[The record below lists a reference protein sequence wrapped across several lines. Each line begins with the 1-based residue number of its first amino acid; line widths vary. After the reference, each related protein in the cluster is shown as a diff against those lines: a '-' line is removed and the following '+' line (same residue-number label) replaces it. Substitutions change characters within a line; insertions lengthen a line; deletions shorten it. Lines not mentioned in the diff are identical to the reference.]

1 MTLEMP
7 CSASKMTIS
16 PRPELVLTGPNSFSV
31 RVTRDFQ
38 PDGSLASA
46 MPGYVCR
53 TEQVDLSGEIAD
65 TMQQGGM
72 LLAEAETG
80 TGKTLAYL
88 VPALRCSD
96 KVLIS
101 THTRALQD
109 QLMFR
114 DIPTVQKALGV
125 KRRIALLK
133 GRSNYLC
140 PHRLEKS
147 LQDAKLEAWA
157 KRSLLKVNKWAKDSR
172 DGDLAALSFD
182 VFSAGI
188 GGRITATA
196 EQCLGTKCTY
206 WNECPLVKARQ
217 AAQDADIVVSN
228 HSLLLADAQLK
239 SGDFG
244 EVLPDF
250 DVTILDEAHA
260 LPDLACRHFG
270 RQVALNRL
278 TTWHN
283 DMQGVLEAFGDEA
296 ELKRDMSMLF
306 IQVVEA
312 FDRDDLQ
319 RVLELW
325 QELFTF
331 ADARRERSSETAR
344 LSDRAE
350 AISMDI
356 EAILKSPKGY
366 VAWREGSGRSATHLL
381 APVETG
387 PVLGEKL
394 WSRASSFILL
404 SATLRISESFAYA
417 AERFGL
423 DTGEFGEGV
432 EARAVAHPSPFDY
445 ATQALIYAPRHVPTP
460 GTADYEDVLFEEMRG
475 LLNAS
480 SGRAFV
486 LFTSHQM
493 LRRLAPRLAEA
504 VDWPVLVQNES
515 GSRDAI
521 LQQFRDDRHSVLC
534 GTRSFWE
541 GVDVPGE
548 SLSLVIIDKIP
559 FAPPDDRLLAARC
572 EACVLKGGNAFYDIQ
587 LPEAVAALRQGA
599 GRLIRTQED
608 RGVIAIL
615 DSRMYTRSYGRVVA
629 KNLPRSPKTEE
640 MGDVRRF
647 FAIG

>member
-1 MTLEMP
+1 M
-7 CSASKMTIS
+7 SVDSFAARIS
-16 PRPELVLTGPNSFSV
+16 G
-31 RVTRDFQ
+31 DFQ
-38 PDGSLASA
+38 PAGPLASA

-53 TEQVDLSGEIAD
+53 SEQVGLAEEVAAA
-65 TMQQGGM
+65 MQQVGM

-88 VPALRCSD
+88 VPALRCAD
-96 KVLIS
+96 RVLIS

-109 QLMFR
+109 QLMYR

-125 KRRIALLK
+125 RRRIALLK
-133 GRSNYLC
+133 GRANYLC
-140 PHRLEKS
+140 LQRLEKS
-147 LQDAKLEAWA
+147 LQDASVEPWA
-157 KRSLLKVNKWAKDSR
+157 KRSLLRVNEWARGSR
-172 DGDLAALSFD
+172 DGDLASLPFD
-182 VFSAGI
+182 AFAAGI
-188 GGRITATA
+188 GSRITATA
-196 EQCLGTKCTY
+196 EQCLGSKCPL
-206 WNECPLVKARQ
+206 WDDCPLVAARQ
-217 AAQDADIVVSN
+217 AAQEADVVVSN

-270 RQVALNRL
+270 RQVAINRL
-278 TTWHN
+278 STWHN
-283 DMQGVLEAFGDEA
+283 DMQAVLEALGDES
-296 ELKRDMSMLF
+296 ELKREMSMQFLR
-306 IQVVEA
+306 VNEA
-312 FDRDDLQ
+312 FDADRLED
-319 RVLELW
+319 VLAAW
-325 QELFTF
+325 QELVAG
-331 ADARRERSSETAR
+331 ADARRERSADMAR
-344 LSDRAE
+344 LADRAE
-350 AISMDI
+350 AIEQDI
-356 EAILKSPKGY
+356 EAILTPPKGY
-366 VAWREGSGRSATHLL
+366 VAWREGGGRAATHLL

-394 WSRASSFILL
+394 WSKASSFILL
-404 SATLRISESFAYA
+404 SATLRISGSFAYA

-423 DTGEFGEGV
+423 DIGGGDGAASTV
-432 EARAVAHPSPFDY
+432 EARAVSHPSPFDY
-445 ATQALIYAPRHVPTP
+445 ATQAMLYVPRHIPAP
-460 GTADYEDVLFEEMRG
+460 GTAEYEDVLFEEMRG
-475 LLNAS
+475 LIEAS

-493 LRRLAPRLAEA
+493 LRRIAPRLAAA

-515 GSRDAI
+515 GGKDAI
-521 LQQFRDDRHSVLC
+521 LQQFREDTHSVLC

-559 FAPPDDRLLAARC
+559 FAPPDDRLLMARC
-572 EACVLKGGNAFYDIQ
+572 RACEEKGGNAFHDIQ

-599 GRLIRTQED
+599 GRLIRTQDD

-615 DSRMYTRSYGRVVA
+615 DSRLYTRSYGRVVA
-629 KNLPRSPKTEE
+629 RNLPRSPKTEE

-647 FAIG
+647 FAIA

>member
-1 MTLEMP
+1 MP
-7 CSASKMTIS
+7 AD
-16 PRPELVLTGPNSFSV
+16 SFSS

-38 PDGSLASA
+38 PDGALATA

-53 TEQVDLSGEIAD
+53 TEQVDLAGEIAA
-65 TMQQGGM
+65 TMQQGGV

-88 VPALRCSD
+88 VPALRCAD

-101 THTRALQD
+101 THTKALQD
-109 QLMFR
+109 QLMYR

-125 KRRIALLK
+125 RRRIALLK

-140 PHRLEKS
+140 PLRLQKS
-147 LQDAKLEAWA
+147 LQDAKSEPWA
-157 KRSLLKVNKWAKDSR
+157 RRSLLRVNEWAENSR
-172 DGDLAALSFD
+172 DGDLASLSFD
-182 VFSAGI
+182 AFAAGI
-188 GGRITATA
+188 GGRITATS
-196 EQCLGTKCTY
+196 EQCLGSKCSC
-206 WNECPLVKARQ
+206 WDDCPLVKARQ
-217 AAQDADIVVSN
+217 KAQEADVVVSN

-244 EVLPDF
+244 EVLPEF

-260 LPDLACRHFG
+260 IPDLACRQFG
-270 RQVALNRL
+270 RQVALSRL

-283 DMQGVLEAFGDEA
+283 DMQGVLETLGDEA
-296 ELKRDMSMLF
+296 ELKRDMSMQFLR
-306 IQVVEA
+306 VNEA
-312 FDRDDLQ
+312 FDKDRLDE
-319 RVLELW
+319 VLPAW
-325 QELFTF
+325 QELTAG
-331 ADARRERSSETAR
+331 ADARRERNTDTAR
-344 LSDRAE
+344 LADRAE
-350 AISMDI
+350 SIELDI
-356 EAILKSPKGY
+356 EAILQPPKGY
-366 VAWREGSGRSATHLL
+366 VAWRESSGRAATHLL

-404 SATLRISESFAYA
+404 SATLRISASFAYA

-423 DTGEFGEGV
+423 NIGEGKGGEV
-432 EARAVAHPSPFDY
+432 DAKAVSHPSPFDY
-445 ATQALIYAPRHVPTP
+445 ATQAMLYVPRHIPAP
-460 GTADYEDVLFEEMRG
+460 GTAEYEDVLFAEMRS
-475 LLNAS
+475 LIEAS

-493 LRRLAPRLAEA
+493 LRRIAPRLTSA

-515 GSRDAI
+515 GGKDAI
-521 LQQFRDDRHSVLC
+521 LQQFREDTHSVLC

-548 SLSLVIIDKIP
+548 SLSLVIIDKVP
-559 FAPPDDRLLAARC
+559 FAPPDDRLLMARC
-572 EACVLKGGNAFYDIQ
+572 EACESKGGNAFHDIQ
-587 LPEAVAALRQGA
+587 LPEAVAALRQGV

-615 DSRMYTRSYGRVVA
+615 DSRLYTRSYGRVVA
-629 KNLPRSPKTEE
+629 RNLPRSPKTEE
-640 MGDVRRF
+640 ISDVRRF
-647 FAIG
+647 FAKA

>member
-1 MTLEMP
+1 
-7 CSASKMTIS
+7 
-16 PRPELVLTGPNSFSV
+16 
-31 RVTRDFQ
+31 
-38 PDGSLASA
+38 

-53 TEQVDLSGEIAD
+53 TEQVDLAEEVAS
-65 TMQQGGM
+65 TMQHGGL

-88 VPALRCSD
+88 VPALRCAD

-101 THTRALQD
+101 THTKALQD
-109 QLMFR
+109 QLMYR

-125 KRRIALLK
+125 RRRVALLK

-140 PHRLEKS
+140 PQRLEKS
-147 LQDAKLEAWA
+147 LQDAKTEPWA
-157 KRSLLKVNKWAKDSR
+157 KRSLLRVNEWAGGSR
-172 DGDLAALSFD
+172 DGDLASLSFD
-182 VFSAGI
+182 AFAAGI
-188 GGRITATA
+188 GSRITATS
-196 EQCLGTKCTY
+196 EQCLGSKCPV
-206 WNECPLVKARQ
+206 WDDCPLVKARQ
-217 AAQDADIVVSN
+217 KAQEADIVVSN

-283 DMQGVLEAFGDEA
+283 DMQRVLEEFGDEA
-296 ELKRDMSMLF
+296 DLKRDMSMQFLS
-306 IQVVEA
+306 VNEA
-312 FDRDDLQ
+312 FDKDRLDE
-319 RVLELW
+319 VLAIW
-325 QELFTF
+325 QELVAG
-331 ADARRERSSETAR
+331 ADARRERSADTAK
-344 LSDRAE
+344 LADRAE
-350 AISMDI
+350 AIELDI
-356 EAILKSPKGY
+356 EAILTPPRGY
-366 VAWREGSGRSATHLL
+366 VAWREGSGRAASHLL

-404 SATLRISESFAYA
+404 SATLRISDSFAYA

-423 DTGEFGEGV
+423 NLEEDNISASSGGSV

-445 ATQALIYAPRHVPTP
+445 ATQALLYVPRHIPVP
-460 GTADYEDVLFEEMRG
+460 GTAQYEDVLFEEMRS
-475 LLNAS
+475 LIEAS

-493 LRRLAPRLAEA
+493 LRRIAPRLSAA

-515 GSRDAI
+515 GGKDAI
-521 LQQFRDDRHSVLC
+521 LQQFREDTHSVLC

-548 SLSLVIIDKIP
+548 SLSLVIIDKVP
-559 FAPPDDRLLAARC
+559 FAPPDDRLLMARC
-572 EACVLKGGNAFYDIQ
+572 EACADKGGNAFYDIQ
-587 LPEAVAALRQGA
+587 LPEAMAALRQGA
-599 GRLIRTQED
+599 GRLIRSQDD

-615 DSRMYTRSYGRVVA
+615 DSRLYTKSYGRVVA
-629 KNLPRSPKTEE
+629 RNLPRAPKTEE
-640 MGDVRRF
+640 ISDVRRF
-647 FAIG
+647 FTTA

>member
-1 MTLEMP
+1 MEVDNF
-7 CSASKMTIS
+7 SASI
-16 PRPELVLTGPNSFSV
+16 
-31 RVTRDFQ
+31 TRDFQ
-38 PDGSLASA
+38 PDGALASA

-53 TEQVDLSGEIAD
+53 HGQVELSGEIAT
-65 TMQQGGM
+65 TMHKGGV

-88 VPALRCSD
+88 VPALRCND

-125 KRRIALLK
+125 RRRIALLK

-140 PHRLEKS
+140 PQRLEKS
-147 LQDAKLEAWA
+147 LQDAKLEPWA
-157 KRSLLKVNKWAKDSR
+157 KKSLLKVNKWKQDSR
-172 DGDLAALSFD
+172 DGDLASLPFD
-182 VFSAGI
+182 PFSVGI
-188 GGRITATA
+188 GSRITATA
-196 EQCLGTKCTY
+196 EQCLGSKCSF
-206 WNECPLVKARQ
+206 WNECPLVSARQ
-217 AAQDADIVVSN
+217 AAQEADIVVSN

-270 RQVALNRL
+270 RHVGLNRL
-278 TTWHN
+278 STWHN
-283 DMQGVLEAFGDEA
+283 DMQGVLAEFGDEA

-312 FDRDDLQ
+312 FDKDELNQ
-319 RVLELW
+319 VLDVW
-325 QELFTF
+325 QELCAF

-344 LSDRAE
+344 LADRAE
-350 AISMDI
+350 IIAADI
-356 EAILKSPKGY
+356 EAIRTPPPGY
-366 VAWREGSGRSATHLL
+366 VSWREGSGRVASHLL

-394 WSRASSFILL
+394 WSRPSSFILL

-417 AERFGL
+417 SDRFGL
-423 DTGEFGEGV
+423 ATGDAEGGDI
-432 EARAVAHPSPFDY
+432 EAQAVAHPSPFDY
-445 ATQALIYAPRHVPTP
+445 AVQAMIYAPRHIPEP
-460 GTADYEDVLFEEMRG
+460 RAADYEDVLFEEMRS
-475 LLNAS
+475 LLVAS

-486 LFTSHQM
+486 LFTSHHM
-493 LRRLAPRLAEA
+493 LRRISPRLAEA
-504 VDWPVLVQNES
+504 LDWPVLVQNES

-521 LQQFRDDRHSVLC
+521 LQQFRDDKHSVLC

-572 EACVLKGGNAFYDIQ
+572 EACVKKGGNAFYDIQ

-615 DSRMYTRSYGRVVA
+615 DSRLYTRSYGRVVA
-629 KNLPRSPKTEE
+629 KNLPRAPKTEE
-640 MGDVRRF
+640 ISDVRRF
-647 FAIG
+647 FAVA

>member
-1 MTLEMP
+1 
-7 CSASKMTIS
+7 
-16 PRPELVLTGPNSFSV
+16 
-31 RVTRDFQ
+31 
-38 PDGSLASA
+38 

-53 TEQVDLSGEIAD
+53 TEQVELAEEVAGTLQD
-65 TMQQGGM
+65 GGI

-109 QLMFR
+109 QLMYR
-114 DIPTVQKALGV
+114 DIPTVQKSLGV
-125 KRRIALLK
+125 RRKVALLK
-133 GRSNYLC
+133 GRANYLC

-147 LQDAKLEAWA
+147 LQDSKTEPWA
-157 KRSLLKVNKWAKDSR
+157 KRSLLRVNQWAQDSR
-172 DGDLAALSFD
+172 DGDLAGLSFD
-182 VFSAGI
+182 AFSAGI
-188 GGRITATA
+188 GSRITATA
-196 EQCLGTKCTY
+196 EQCLGTKCAQY
-206 WNECPLVKARQ
+206 DACPLVRARQ
-217 AAQDADIVVSN
+217 AAQEADVVVSN

-250 DVTILDEAHA
+250 EVTILDEAHA
-260 LPDLACRHFG
+260 IPDLACRQFG
-270 RQVALNRL
+270 RQVAINRL

-283 DMQGVLEAFGDEA
+283 DMQGMLEELGDEA
-296 ELKRDMSMLF
+296 ELKRDMSIHFLR
-306 IQVVEA
+306 VNEA
-312 FDRDDLQ
+312 FDRDRLDE
-319 RVLELW
+319 VLEAW
-325 QELFTF
+325 QELVAC
-331 ADARRERSSETAR
+331 ADARRERNSDAAR
-344 LSDRAE
+344 LADRAE
-350 AISMDI
+350 IIDLDLQ
-356 EAILKSPKGY
+356 AILKPPKGY
-366 VAWREGSGRSATHLL
+366 VAWREGRGRAATHLL

-404 SATLRISESFAYA
+404 SATLRISASFAYA

-423 DTGEFGEGV
+423 KLEIDGVLLGSGEV
-432 EARAVAHPSPFDY
+432 ESRAVAHPSPFDY
-445 ATQALIYAPRHVPTP
+445 ARQAMLYVPRHIPVP
-460 GTADYEDVLFEEMRG
+460 GSADYEDVLFEEMRA
-475 LLNAS
+475 LIEAS

-493 LRRLAPRLAEA
+493 LRRVAPRLAQA

-515 GSRDAI
+515 GGKDAI
-521 LQQFRDDRHSVLC
+521 LQQFREDRHSILC

-559 FAPPDDRLLAARC
+559 FAPPDDRLLMARC
-572 EACVLKGGNAFYDIQ
+572 EACVEKGGNAFNDIQ
-587 LPEAVAALRQGA
+587 LPEAMAALRQGA
-599 GRLIRTQED
+599 GRLIRTQDD

-615 DSRMYTRSYGRVVA
+615 DSRLYTRSYGRVVA
-629 KNLPRSPKTEE
+629 RNLPRAPKTEDIR
-640 MGDVRRF
+640 DVRRF
-647 FAIG
+647 LAIA

>member
-1 MTLEMP
+1 
-7 CSASKMTIS
+7 
-16 PRPELVLTGPNSFSV
+16 
-31 RVTRDFQ
+31 
-38 PDGSLASA
+38 

-53 TEQVDLSGEIAD
+53 QEQVDLSGEIAD
-65 TMQQGGM
+65 TMQQGGL

-88 VPALRCSD
+88 VPALRCAD

-125 KRRIALLK
+125 RRRVALLK
-133 GRSNYLC
+133 GRANYLC
-140 PHRLEKS
+140 PQRLEKS
-147 LQDAKLEAWA
+147 LQDAKVEPWA
-157 KRSLLKVNKWAKDSR
+157 KRSLLRVNKWAKDSR
-172 DGDLAALSFD
+172 DGDLASLSFD
-182 VFSAGI
+182 VFAAGI
-188 GGRITATA
+188 GSRITATA
-196 EQCLGTKCTY
+196 EQCLGTKCSF
-206 WNECPLVKARQ
+206 WNECPLVNARQ

-296 ELKRDMSMLF
+296 DLKRDMSMLF

-312 FDRDDLQ
+312 FDRDDLE
-319 RVLELW
+319 RVQTAW
-325 QELFTF
+325 QDLSGF

-356 EAILKSPKGY
+356 EAILKAPKGY
-366 VAWREGSGRSATHLL
+366 VAWREGSGRVATHLL

-404 SATLRISESFAYA
+404 SATLRISGSFAYA

-423 DTGEFGEGV
+423 NTGADGEEGV
-432 EARAVAHPSPFDY
+432 EALAVAHPSPFDY
-445 ATQALIYAPRHVPTP
+445 ATQAMIYAPRHIPAP
-460 GTADYEDVLFEEMRG
+460 GTAEYEDALFDEMRA
-475 LLNAS
+475 LLDAS

-515 GSRDAI
+515 GSKDAI
-521 LQQFRDDRHSVLC
+521 LQQFRDDKHSVLC

-572 EACVLKGGNAFYDIQ
+572 EACEKKGGNAFYDIQ

-615 DSRMYTRSYGRVVA
+615 DSRLYTRSYGRVVA
-629 KNLPRSPKTEE
+629 RNLPRAPKTEE
-640 MGDVRRF
+640 MSDVRRF
-647 FAIG
+647 FRHSLKPGCSSVLMNHLCQGVGYACLSGTTRGSSVQ

>member
-1 MTLEMP
+1 MP
-7 CSASKMTIS
+7 ADSFATRIS
-16 PRPELVLTGPNSFSV
+16 
-31 RVTRDFQ
+31 RDFL
-38 PDGSLASA
+38 PDGALASA

-53 TEQVDLSGEIAD
+53 DEQVNLAGEIAEAMD
-65 TMQQGGM
+65 GGGL

-88 VPALRCSD
+88 VPALRCSE

-125 KRRIALLK
+125 RRRIALLK

-140 PHRLEKS
+140 PQRLEKS
-147 LQDAKLEAWA
+147 LQDVKIEPWA
-157 KRSLLKVNKWAKDSR
+157 KRSLLRVNEWARNSR
-172 DGDLAALSFD
+172 DGDLASLPFD
-182 VFSAGI
+182 AFVVGI
-188 GGRITATA
+188 GSRITATA
-196 EQCLGTKCTY
+196 EQCLGSRCSH
-206 WNECPLVKARQ
+206 WEACPLVQARQ
-217 AAQDADIVVSN
+217 AAQEADIVVSN

-260 LPDLACRHFG
+260 LPNLACRHFG

-278 TTWHN
+278 STWHN
-283 DMQGVLEAFGDEA
+283 DMQSLLESFGDEA
-296 ELKRDMSMLF
+296 GLKRDMSMVFLRV
-306 IQVVEA
+306 IEA
-312 FDRDDLQ
+312 FDKNGLDA
-319 RVLELW
+319 VLDAW
-325 QELFTF
+325 QELTAF
-331 ADARRERSSETAR
+331 ADARRERSSEAAR
-344 LSDRAE
+344 LGDRAE
-350 AISMDI
+350 AIGLDI
-356 EAILKSPKGY
+356 EAILKPPRGY
-366 VAWREGSGRSATHLL
+366 VAWCEGSGRVATHLL

-387 PVLGEKL
+387 PVLAEKL
-394 WSRASSFILL
+394 WSRTSCWVLL
-404 SATLRISESFAYA
+404 SATLRISGSFAYA

-423 DTGEFGEGV
+423 DTGGDGEGGV
-432 EARAVAHPSPFDY
+432 SARAVAHPSPFDY
-445 ATQALIYAPRHVPTP
+445 ATQAMLYVPRHIPAP
-460 GTADYEDVLFEEMRG
+460 GTADYEDVLFTEMRA
-475 LLNAS
+475 LIDAS

-493 LRRLAPRLAEA
+493 LRRIAPRLAEA

-515 GSRDAI
+515 GGKDAI
-521 LQQFRDDRHSVLC
+521 LQQFREDKHSVLC

-548 SLSLVIIDKIP
+548 ALSLVIIDKIP
-559 FAPPDDRLLAARC
+559 FAPPDDRLLVARC
-572 EACVLKGGNAFYDIQ
+572 EACVKKGGNAFHDIQ

-599 GRLIRTQED
+599 GRLIRTQDD

-615 DSRMYTRSYGRVVA
+615 DSRLYTRSYGRVVA
-629 KNLPRSPKTEE
+629 RNLPRAPKTEE
-640 MGDVRRF
+640 ISDVRRF
-647 FAIG
+647 FAVNQV